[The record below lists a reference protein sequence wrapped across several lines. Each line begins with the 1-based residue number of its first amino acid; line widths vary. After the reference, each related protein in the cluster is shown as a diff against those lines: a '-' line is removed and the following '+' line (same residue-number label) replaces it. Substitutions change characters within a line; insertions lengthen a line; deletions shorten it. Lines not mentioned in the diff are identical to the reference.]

1 MKGIILAGGTG
12 SRLFPIT
19 QAVSKQLAPI
29 YDKPMIY
36 YPMSVL
42 MKAGIRDLLIIST
55 PHDLP
60 HFQQLFQEGAALG
73 LRLSYAAQ
81 AQPQGIAQALLIAAD
96 FIQDDPVSLILGDNL
111 FFGDAIHTALALALT
126 QPLQAHIFAQ
136 QVAQPER
143 FGVVAFDAQGVPQQI
158 IEKPQAPPSDYAV
171 TGLYHYPKGVV
182 AMAQA
187 LSPSTRGELEIS
199 DLNQA
204 YLNQARLRVHQLPHS
219 ATWFDTGTCDSLLA
233 AGQFVAETQNSLKKT
248 IACLEII
255 AYKQG
260 WISLND
266 LKMLSVTLRQSTYG
280 QNLWRFIQQQ
290 GEGDAHS

>member
-1 MKGIILAGGTG
+1 MRGIILAGGTG

-36 YPMSVL
+36 YPLSVL
-42 MKAGIRDLLIIST
+42 MKAGIHDVLIIST

-60 HFQQLFQEGAALG
+60 QFQQLFQDGSALG

-81 AQPQGIAQALLIAAD
+81 PEPKGIAQALLIGAD
-96 FIQDDPVSLILGDNL
+96 FIQAQPVALILGDNL
-111 FFGDAIHTALALALT
+111 FFGDPIQTRLAVALS
-126 QPLQAHIFAQ
+126 QPQRAHIFAQ
-136 QVAQPER
+136 SVAEPQR
-143 FGVVAFDAQGVPQQI
+143 FGVVAFDAEGQPQYI
-158 IEKPQAPPSDYAV
+158 VEKPSQPPSDFAV
-171 TGLYHYPKGVV
+171 TGLYVYPNDVV
-182 AMAQA
+182 AQAQA
-187 LSPSTRGELEIS
+187 LSPSARGELEVS

-204 YLNQARLRVHQLPHS
+204 YLNQGRLQVHCLPSS

-233 AGQFVAETQNSLKKT
+233 AGQFVAQIQNQRQKT

-260 WISLND
+260 WLSLAQ
-266 LKMLSVTLRQSTYG
+266 LQQRAHPLRHSTYG
-280 QNLWRFIQQQ
+280 ANLLHFIHAQ
-290 GEGDAHS
+290 GGQDAG